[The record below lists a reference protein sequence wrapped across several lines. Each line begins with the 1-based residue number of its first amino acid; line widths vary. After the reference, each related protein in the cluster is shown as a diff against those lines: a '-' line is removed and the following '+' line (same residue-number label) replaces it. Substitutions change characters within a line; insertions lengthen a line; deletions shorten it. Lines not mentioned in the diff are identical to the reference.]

1 MFLLAQTFQ
10 WYCFLWSCQWCL
22 QGLDDLTSCLVSWC
36 TLTWPTSTM
45 VWNLIYVPCSQACH
59 GKSRKLVPVTGE
71 KAFTCSRVTVWEHRG
86 AGHPLPA
93 DPRLSPLGRA
103 GGSWKS
109 RRCPPP
115 PHALLDFKR
124 GEGNKWDEMK
134 NIMMHIILII
144 LPLSDT
150 INLLLKLVVAIASS
164 SSLLETV
171 QIKMK
176 W

>member
-45 VWNLIYVPCSQACH
+45 VWNLIYVPCSQACR

-93 DPRLSPLGRA
+93 GPRLSPLGRA
-103 GGSWKS
+103 GGSWQS
-109 RRCPPP
+109 RRCPLHPP
-115 PHALLDFKR
+115 CTSWLQTR
-124 GEGNKWDEMK
+124 GRQQMRWNEKYNDAYYINHPPSFWHNK
-134 NIMMHIILII
+134 
-144 LPLSDT
+144 
-150 INLLLKLVVAIASS
+150 SS
-164 SSLLETV
+164 P
-171 QIKMK
+171 
-176 W
+176 

>member
-45 VWNLIYVPCSQACH
+45 VWNLIYVPCSQACR

-86 AGHPLPA
+86 AGHLYLLAPGSA
-93 DPRLSPLGRA
+93 HWA
-103 GGSWKS
+103 GLEAHGSLEGA
-109 RRCPPP
+109 PFT